1 MILLLSLLATAH
13 RLESGV
19 LALREVESG
28 RYAVRWSPPAT
39 APLEPMPVLDCEQQ
53 QSSLWVCGADGP
65 ARIEAVDGAWV
76 IIERRDGDRVV
87 HSLTPARPR
96 WQADAPSQPPDPV
109 GWLPMGMRH
118 ALSGADHLLFVAG
131 LVVLVERLRPLLLTV
146 TAFTVAHSLTLAA
159 SALGVVT
166 LPSAPVEACI
176 ALSLVLLAVELT
188 RPLPSVAS
196 WRLAAMFGLLHGFGF
211 AGALSEIGLPAGQQ
225 VPALLGFNLGVE
237 LAQVLV
243 VLAVF
248 LPARWLRARGGQ
260 AAAAYVIGP
269 LGVAWMIDRIL
280 VF

>member
-1 MILLLSLLATAH
+1 MILLLSLLAEAH

-28 RYAVRWSPPAT
+28 RYVLRWSPPAA
-39 APLEPMPVLDCEQQ
+39 APEEPIPVLDCQQ
-53 QSSLWVCGADGP
+53 QQTLWDCGAEGP
-65 ARIEAVDGAWV
+65 TRIDAVDGALV
-76 IIERRDGDRVV
+76 VIERRDGAREV
-87 HSLTPARPR
+87 HSLTPARPSWR
-96 WQADAPSQPPDPV
+96 ADAPAAPPEPI
-109 GWLPMGMRH
+109 GWLPLGMRH

-159 SALGVVT
+159 AALGLVV

-188 RPLPSVAS
+188 RPRSSGPT
-196 WRLAAMFGLLHGFGF
+196 WRLAAVFGLLHGFGF

-248 LPARWLRARGGQ
+248 LPARWLRARG
-260 AAAAYVIGP
+260 AKNAAAYVIGP
-269 LGVAWMIDRIL
+269 LGVAWMLDRIL